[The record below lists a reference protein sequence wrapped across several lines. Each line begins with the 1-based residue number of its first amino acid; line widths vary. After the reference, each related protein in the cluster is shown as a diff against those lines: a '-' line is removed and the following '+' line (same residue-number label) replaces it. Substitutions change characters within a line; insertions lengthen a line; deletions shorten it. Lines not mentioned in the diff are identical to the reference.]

1 MQAEADHSSDGR
13 VIVSSL
19 TKDLGWEQ
27 ARASRAIQDVLAEGM
42 AWIDSQAPE
51 GNCIY
56 FPALFFKRKEVK

>member
-1 MQAEADHSSDGR
+1 MQAEADHSGDGR

-42 AWIDSQAPE
+42 AWLDSQAPE

-56 FPALFFKRKEVK
+56 FPALFLRRKEVI

>member
-1 MQAEADHSSDGR
+1 MQAEADHSSDGQ

-27 ARASRAIQDVLAEGM
+27 ARALRAIQDVLAEGM

-56 FPALFFKRKEVK
+56 FPALFFKRKVK